1 MALKVG
7 MAPQVL
13 FCTQMS
19 QLDLGDWL
27 SKNQRRKGGLS
38 LGSIKQVSSGC
49 LCSHSCR
56 YLPINKCGVLRGCAV
71 SLKNKNRNCRLLC
84 WQHFYIIDV
93 CKKLKKKNSWCG
105 LWVQGC
111 FLLFA
116 SQGNCVKGQEKPQCH
131 SKRLKT
137 DKLDLLH

>member
-1 MALKVG
+1 
-7 MAPQVL
+7 
-13 FCTQMS
+13 MS

-38 LGSIKQVSSGC
+38 LGSIKQVSSGY

-93 CKKLKKKNSWCG
+93 CKKLKKIIVGVDCGFRVVFCCSLLRETMSRDKKNPS
-105 LWVQGC
+105 VI
-111 FLLFA
+111 A
-116 SQGNCVKGQEKPQCH
+116 KG
-131 SKRLKT
+131 
-137 DKLDLLH
+137 